1 MTPLVLRPSE
11 GGNCES
17 RILVTGFLKSDK
29 DGLAA
34 DTSVLTRRRK
44 AITKGAAIGRRRDA
58 AGAGDADER
67 FSRLDAGAR
76 FVGTSELSESPW
88 WGGVRVQRAGHADV
102 LGRMPSSESLSILGA
117 RRVFLGA
124 RVTETVK
131 HCPTVPLASYE
142 FPGLRRAGRLGIR
155 SENATP
161 GRDYLTEIIYQV
173 VLQKSTPARM
183 CQLILY
189 YY

>member
-1 MTPLVLRPSE
+1 MTPLVE
-11 GGNCES
+11 
-17 RILVTGFLKSDK
+17 K

-34 DTSVLTRRRK
+34 DTSVLTRRRE
-44 AITKGAAIGRRRDA
+44 AITQGAAIGRRRDA

-76 FVGTSELSESPW
+76 FGTSELSESPW

-102 LGRMPSSESLSILGA
+102 LGRMPSSESLSISGA
-117 RRVFLGA
+117 CRVFLGA

-155 SENATP
+155 SKNATP
-161 GRDYLTEIIYQV
+161 GRDYLTEIMYQV
-173 VLQKSTPARM
+173 VLQKPTPAQMR
-183 CQLILY
+183 QLILY